1 MIEVLHPRRSRGLL
15 SGLKRFI
22 SAPMC
27 ALLLAMA
34 MQAASLPMFSRVLPE
49 DSTTHYILPPF
60 AFDVGASSMRVDSTE
75 DAYGLTYAKTAPVVD
90 DRHGRDLGSLST
102 PGVLDAYDATSS
114 LGILDSFH
122 VWLGPSFLA
131 NFFAAAP
138 SDGTMELM
146 VHPTARTTSNTK
158 RIRLDSLLCDL
169 LACCIVANIMLLAW
183 SGTCARGA
191 HGKAGLSYVTMLLLL
206 QGGAVFLPAAEAAS
220 IENAISQPVEMAQ
233 MISSAGATVHVVDM
247 AEPRVTVTQS
257 GFEVVSHALRRLA
270 TTTVSPGAGTLQTAI
285 DAATAGD
292 VLELADGTYTG
303 SGDEVLLISKD
314 ITIRAKNVGQAVLD
328 GENAR
333 RVIKITSGTV
343 VLEGLKIFG
352 GRGIGLLGVSFRP
365 GWHTF
370 DCKLA
375 FQTSKTLPSSPQ
387 WGACFY

>member
-49 DSTTHYILPPF
+49 DSTTHFILPPF

-102 PGVLDAYDATSS
+102 RGVLDAYDATSS

-122 VWLGPSFLA
+122 VWLGPSCLA

-138 SDGTMELM
+138 SDGPMELM

-191 HGKAGLSYVTMLLLL
+191 HGKAGLSYGCTMLLLL

-220 IENAISQPVEMAQ
+220 IENAISRPVEMAQ

-303 SGDEVLLISKD
+303 SGTDVLLISKD
-314 ITIRAKNVGQAVLD
+314 ITIRAKNAGQAVLD

-333 RVIKITSGTV
+333 RVIQITSGTV
-343 VLEGLKIFG
+343 VLEGLKITKG
-352 GRGIGLLGVSFRP
+352 MANVSFRP
-365 GWHTF
+365 GWHVF

-375 FQTSKTLPSSPQ
+375 FQTSKTLPSSPRC
-387 WGACFY
+387 GARLY